1 MTPAE
6 QAGAENRNKAA
17 SDRRRYPHSIS
28 VFKCRMAEMR
38 AEQGLVLRDVSEKTG
53 MSITGLWQI
62 EQGSDPLLS
71 TAIKLSAFFGKPINE
86 IWERP

>member
-6 QAGAENRNKAA
+6 KSGSDKRRKAA

-28 VFKCRMAEMR
+28 VFKCRMAELR
-38 AEQGLVLRDVSEKTG
+38 AGQGLALRDVAKKTG

-62 EQGSDPLLS
+62 EQGSDPMLS

-86 IWERP
+86 IWKKP